1 MAKTPTT
8 QSTADA
14 NQKAWEFPG
23 LRVSPEIGRSFVR
36 QFFSYWLMC
45 EPGQQE
51 WNKGRLVA
59 RLPGWNVF
67 YTGLELRP
75 GDLALLAVI
84 AARVTQLGA
93 TRLAFTP
100 SDLLDNVPGLAA
112 LVGSA
117 TDVEESMRRLRTN
130 SVTFRT
136 PDNLHEYACSLIL
149 HQAEEASG
157 DPLYIVYIEDVIL
170 RLLQAGA
177 GGDGAAVVARLA
189 KGLDENTGAQ

>member
-1 MAKTPTT
+1 LAKTPTT

-14 NQKAWEFPG
+14 NQKAWEFAG
-23 LRVSPEIGRSFVR
+23 LRVSPEIGRSFIR

-149 HQAEEASG
+149 HQAEEASVVL
-157 DPLYIVYIEDVIL
+157 PPYL
-170 RLLQAGA
+170 RTRPIRNIAAAARCQP
-177 GGDGAAVVARLA
+177 DAVVQ
-189 KGLDENTGAQ
+189 LDAA